1 MEKKEIADLRTPPV
15 PFQSC
20 RCPLS
25 LSAVVQDRSGFSPS
39 PAVTSSV
46 TLDEL
51 LNFSVVISSLLSRDN
66 IHSSEDHK
74 TQGTRELG

>member
-1 MEKKEIADLRTPPV
+1 M

-20 RCPLS
+20 RCLLS
-25 LSAVVQDRSGFSPS
+25 LSAVVQDGSGFSPS

-51 LNFSVVISSLLSRDN
+51 LNFSVVISSLLSQDN

-74 TQGTRELG
+74 TQAPGSWGDSVYKALAT